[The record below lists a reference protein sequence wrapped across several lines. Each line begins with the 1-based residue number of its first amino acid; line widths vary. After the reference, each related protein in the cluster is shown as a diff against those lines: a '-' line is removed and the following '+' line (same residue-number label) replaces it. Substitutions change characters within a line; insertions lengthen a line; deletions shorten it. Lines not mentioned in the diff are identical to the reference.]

1 MNSVLKY
8 NRNLITCANTSVSHN
23 YLCHMATQRGRPKAF
38 PCLSGQYCE
47 ARPLF
52 PSIKTMV

>member
-1 MNSVLKY
+1 M
-8 NRNLITCANTSVSHN
+8 TCANTSVSHN
-23 YLCHMATQRGRPKAF
+23 YVCHMATQRGRPKAF
-38 PCLSGQYCE
+38 LCLSGQYCE